1 MKKQT
6 EKKRQKNPQSPET
19 GRQRVAKRKNDCEPV
34 DENQH
39 PEQRK
44 KTHEQTHDCSLH
56 KIKKKINN
64 PDKHIDKNFFFIYKY
79 TNTQRNGVILA
90 AKDLRTNRQIRV
102 PEVRLIDR
110 EGVQRGVLPT
120 SEALRRAEEQGLDL
134 VEIAPNSVPPVCR
147 IVDYGKFRYEQ
158 EKRSRESKKKQ
169 TVVRLK
175 EVRMQPKID
184 KHDLDFKT
192 KHIRGFLDEGA
203 KVKVT
208 IRFRGRELAHPELGK
223 EVLDTIVN
231 LLTEQE
237 VAFNLDKPASMEGK
251 MMSIILSS
259 KNKK

>member
-1 MKKQT
+1 MKKHS
-6 EKKRQKNPQSPET
+6 EKKRQKNPQRPKT
-19 GRQRVAKRKNDCEPV
+19 GSQRLPKRKIDSKPIN
-34 DENQH
+34 ENQH
-39 PEQRK
+39 PEKRK
-44 KTHEQTHDCSLH
+44 KTHKQTHDLSLH

-102 PEVRLIDR
+102 PEVRLID
-110 EGVQRGVLPT
+110 
-120 SEALRRAEEQGLDL
+120 SEGLDL

>member
-1 MKKQT
+1 M
-6 EKKRQKNPQSPET
+6 
-19 GRQRVAKRKNDCEPV
+19 
-34 DENQH
+34 
-39 PEQRK
+39 
-44 KTHEQTHDCSLH
+44 
-56 KIKKKINN
+56 
-64 PDKHIDKNFFFIYKY
+64 
-79 TNTQRNGVILA
+79 A

-102 PEVRLIDR
+102 PEVRLIDS

-120 SEALRRAEEQGLDL
+120 SEALRRAEEHGLDL

-147 IVDYGKFRYEQ
+147 FVDYGKFRYEQ
-158 EKRSRESKKKQ
+158 EKRSRESKKK
-169 TVVRLK
+169 
-175 EVRMQPKID
+175 
-184 KHDLDFKT
+184 
-192 KHIRGFLDEGA
+192 FLDEGA

-251 MMSIILSS
+251 MMSVILSS

>member
-1 MKKQT
+1 M
-6 EKKRQKNPQSPET
+6 
-19 GRQRVAKRKNDCEPV
+19 
-34 DENQH
+34 
-39 PEQRK
+39 
-44 KTHEQTHDCSLH
+44 
-56 KIKKKINN
+56 
-64 PDKHIDKNFFFIYKY
+64 
-79 TNTQRNGVILA
+79 A

-102 PEVRLIDR
+102 PEVRLIDS
-110 EGVQRGVLPT
+110 EGVQCGVLPT

-158 EKRSRESKKKQ
+158 EKRS
-169 TVVRLK
+169 
-175 EVRMQPKID
+175 KID

-192 KHIRGFLDEGA
+192 KHIRGFLDEGS